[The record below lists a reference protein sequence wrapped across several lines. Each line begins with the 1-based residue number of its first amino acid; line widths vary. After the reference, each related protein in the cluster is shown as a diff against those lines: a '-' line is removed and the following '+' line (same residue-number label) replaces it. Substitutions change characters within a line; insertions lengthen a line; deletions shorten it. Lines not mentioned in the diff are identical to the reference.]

1 MKRKNFIS
9 ISILTFVLFLS
20 SLSFSDGRVL
30 LMVPHEDQL
39 IKVGLDLSERHP
51 SLLISYKLG
60 ADNTPQSENALI
72 ESTKKPIIP
81 AILRNKISFFLFFII
96 KRWKKIKSNI
106 TNGPK
111 YG

>member
-20 SLSFSDGRVL
+20 SFSFSDGRVL

-60 ADNTPQSENALI
+60 ADNTASLKGWTGT
-72 ESTKKPIIP
+72 ESGYTYLSIISKEVNS
-81 AILRNKISFFLFFII
+81 LEKDQMRQ
-96 KRWKKIKSNI
+96 
-106 TNGPK
+106 
-111 YG
+111 